1 MKKTLIAIA
10 LAAVLPLSANAAER
24 SYTYVEGSYNN
35 LESDVDGFGVRGSV
49 EFADSGFYALGDFR
63 NYSDGGFD
71 LDTWEL
77 GLGYALNLSDN
88 VDLIAEAAHTDFD
101 VIDGYRVSAG
111 VRGNFTE
118 NFEYLGK
125 VNYREVDANV
135 GGLSFG
141 ADDFS
146 YTAGLQYKFSPT
158 WGVTGEV
165 EFDGDDGEL
174 YTVGLRASF

>member
-1 MKKTLIAIA
+1 MKKTTLIALA

-24 SYTYVEGSYNN
+24 SYTFVEGTYNDI
-35 LESDVDGFGVRGSV
+35 EGDVDGFGARGSV
-49 EFADSGFYALGDFR
+49 EFADSGFYALGNYQNFSESGVDVDF
-63 NYSDGGFD
+63 
-71 LDTWEL
+71 WEL

-88 VDLIAEAAHTDFD
+88 VDLIAEAAHTDLD
-101 VIDGYRVSAG
+101 IVDGYRVSAG

-118 NFEYLGK
+118 SFEYLGK
-125 VNYREVDANV
+125 VNYRDVDV
-135 GGLSFG
+135 IG
-141 ADDFS
+141 DDFS

-165 EFDGDDGEL
+165 EFDGEDGEI

>member
-1 MKKTLIAIA
+1 MKKTLIALA
-10 LAAVLPLSANAAER
+10 LVALLPLSANAAER
-24 SYTYVEGSYNN
+24 SYTYVEGTYNN
-35 LESDVDGFGVRGSV
+35 ADSDIDGFGVRGSV
-49 EFADSGFYALGDFR
+49 EFADSGFYALGNYQNFSERGADADF
-63 NYSDGGFD
+63 
-71 LDTWEL
+71 WEL

-88 VDLIAEAAHTDFD
+88 VDLVAEAAHTDLD
-101 VIDGYRVSAG
+101 IVDGYRVSAG

-125 VNYREVDANV
+125 VNYRDVDV
-135 GGLSFG
+135 FG
-141 ADDFS
+141 DDFT

-165 EFDGDDGEL
+165 EFDNEDGEI

>member
-1 MKKTLIAIA
+1 MKKTTLIALA

-24 SYTYVEGSYNN
+24 SYTFVEGTYNN
-35 LESDVDGFGVRGSV
+35 ADGDADGLGVRGSI
-49 EFADSGFYALGDFR
+49 EFADSGFYALGDYR
-63 NYSDGGFD
+63 SYSDSGFD

-101 VIDGYRVSAG
+101 VVDGYRLSAG

-118 NFEYLGK
+118 NLEYLGK
-125 VNYREVDANV
+125 VNYRNLDVRGD
-135 GGLSFG
+135 S
-141 ADDFS
+141 DDFT

-158 WGVTGEV
+158 WGLTGEV
-165 EFDGDDGEL
+165 EFDGDNGEV